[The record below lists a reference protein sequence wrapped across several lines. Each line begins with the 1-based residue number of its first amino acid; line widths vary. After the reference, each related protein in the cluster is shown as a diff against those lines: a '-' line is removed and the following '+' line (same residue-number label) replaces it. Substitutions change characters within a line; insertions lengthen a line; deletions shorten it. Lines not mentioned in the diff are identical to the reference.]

1 MYVSQLCLFS
11 VLIYSLF
18 YCFLSF
24 TTNIFSPFVIYFL
37 AFLTTFFYTEDF
49 NLQLL
54 FTLLPLNFASCQIP
68 TPRLQ
73 NSLIF
78 SSDAF
83 IGTFSFLIFDASR
96 IYFSVRMEVWVQLNF
111 IQNVISLSQYHLSSK
126 QAFLSVSNLLGQKIL
141 SCLHFFLIKKHPLF
155 LPKLAVLHC
164 YRLPQFLSLKSH

>member
-11 VLIYSLF
+11 MLIYSLF
-18 YCFLSF
+18 YYFLSF
-24 TTNIFSPFVIYFL
+24 ITNIFSRFVIYFL
-37 AFLTTFFYTEDF
+37 AFLTTFFNTEDF

-54 FTLLPLNFASCQIP
+54 FTSLPLNFASCQIP

-73 NSLIF
+73 NSLF
-78 SSDAF
+78 SSNSF
-83 IGTFSFLIFDASR
+83 IGTFSCLIFDAFR

-111 IQNVISLSQYHLSSK
+111 IQNDIFLSQYHLSSK
-126 QAFLSVSNLLGQKIL
+126 LAFLSLSNLLGQKIL

-164 YRLPQFLSLKSH
+164 CL